1 MLLIDMLCLTHE
13 VSDGLVN
20 GTLKVE
26 YIQDMHFETREQAQ
40 QAIVELCTRLSAV
53 KSQVAAGGWCFGFLP

>member
-13 VSDGLVN
+13 VSDRLVN

-26 YIQDMHFETREQAQ
+26 YIQDMHFETRQ
-40 QAIVELCTRLSAV
+40 QA
-53 KSQVAAGGWCFGFLP
+53 